1 MHIGH
6 PPDGIARRRRY
17 GRPSRDG
24 PLSRVRGDGATVM
37 LETGI
42 GWLALFV
49 AVAVLAALGL
59 LAEEWGVDT
68 RDDFASAV
76 DRSTCH

>member
-1 MHIGH
+1 MFE
-6 PPDGIARRRRY
+6 A
-17 GRPSRDG
+17 
-24 PLSRVRGDGATVM
+24 
-37 LETGI
+37 GI

-76 DRSTCH
+76 DRSACH